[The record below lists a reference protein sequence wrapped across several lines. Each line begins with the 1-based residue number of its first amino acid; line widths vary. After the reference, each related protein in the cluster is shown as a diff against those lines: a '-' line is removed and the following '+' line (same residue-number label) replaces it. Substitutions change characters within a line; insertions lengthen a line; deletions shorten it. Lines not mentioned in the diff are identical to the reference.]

1 MSIDLLSLI
10 FICLLPPTA
19 SSTVT
24 PGQNYNF
31 TNVMRGETGKKFT
44 NNQLRIKETSSLN
57 PLSEVTE
64 EKTTQPRSKSS
75 PQTTGTPPF
84 KEFILNIQT
93 TATPT
98 SFISTQLNNSTGGMK
113 SVTAVQFKAT
123 TSATTVV
130 RSGTTNPTTTRRA
143 SSELNSS
150 QKQDMGKTLTSK
162 SSSDK
167 MTHPSKSTTQSTNVI
182 SSTTSNKSAEN
193 KSKSTIPFTGGDN
206 MHFTGL
212 YKTSLATTNTPST
225 QITEKRGEPADPFE
239 KGPNHSNAVAGLI
252 GGALVLMMVGF
263 LVICLKKKML
273 QRQQITTKDW
283 AGPSPFLEGGA
294 DNGQITF
301 RSSKR
306 ISLNSFL
313 PQRLSKRLSL
323 LPEIDEELQNM
334 APGTTFGSKHQDS
347 AFGQEMDGNHVQG
360 TSGTAVGDPKI
371 KSTGDAPE
379 LVENSVSVS

>member
-1 MSIDLLSLI
+1 MSINLLSLI
-10 FICLLPPTA
+10 FICLLPLTA
-19 SSTVT
+19 SSTLT
-24 PGQNYNF
+24 PGQNHNF
-31 TNVMRGETGKKFT
+31 TNVMRGEIEKKFT

-57 PLSEVTE
+57 LLPEVAE
-64 EKTTQPRSKSS
+64 EKTTPSSSKSS

-84 KEFILNIQT
+84 KEFILHVQT

-98 SFISTQLNNSTGGMK
+98 SFISPQLNNSRGGMK
-113 SVTAVQFKAT
+113 SVTAVQFKVT

-130 RSGTTNPTTTRRA
+130 RSHTTNPTTTIRA
-143 SSELNSS
+143 SSELNFS
-150 QKQDMGKTLTSK
+150 QKQNTGKTLTSE

-167 MTHPSKSTTQSTNVI
+167 MTHPSKSTTQSINII
-182 SSTTSNKSAEN
+182 SSTTSTKSAET
-193 KSKSTIPFTGGDN
+193 KSKSTIPFTGGDV

-212 YKTSLATTNTPST
+212 FKTSLATTNIPST
-225 QITEKRGEPADPFE
+225 QITEKSGDPADLFE
-239 KGPNHSNAVAGLI
+239 NGPNHSNAVAGLI

-294 DNGQITF
+294 DNRQITF

-323 LPEIDEELQNM
+323 LPETDEELQNM
-334 APGTTFGSKHQDS
+334 TPGTTFGSKHQDS
-347 AFGQEMDGNHVQG
+347 AFGQEMDGNHIQG
-360 TSGTAVGDPKI
+360 TSGTAVGDLKI
-371 KSTGDAPE
+371 ESAGDAPQ